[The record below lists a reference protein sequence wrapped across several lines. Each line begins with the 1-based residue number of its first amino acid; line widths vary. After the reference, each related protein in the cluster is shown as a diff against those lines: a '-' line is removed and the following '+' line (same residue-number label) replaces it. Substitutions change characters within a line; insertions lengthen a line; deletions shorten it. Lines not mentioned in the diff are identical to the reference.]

1 MGKVYPL
8 WIRRGEGRG
17 MEQIKPHGGV
27 LVNRLVKDEIRN
39 SLIEK
44 AKGLKHIVL
53 DQWATSD
60 LEMLAVGAFSPLE
73 GFMESEDYKNVL
85 DMKRLANGLPWTIP
99 ITLSISKEKSST
111 LKEGDDVALLGQDK
125 ALLAILHLQEKFH
138 HDKEKEA
145 LEIYGTSDTQHPG
158 VARVYK
164 MGEVLLGG
172 KFSVLQLP
180 KHEKFLNYRLTPQE
194 TRKIFSERGWRRVV
208 GFQTR
213 NPVHRAHEYIQ
224 KCALETV
231 DGLLL
236 HPLVG
241 ETKEDDIPA
250 ELRMKCYEVLL
261 ENYYPKDRVALSVLA
276 AAMRYAGPNEA
287 IFHAIIRKNYG
298 CTHFIVGRDHAGVG
312 KYYGPFDAHYIFDE
326 FDPAE
331 LGITPL
337 FFDFTFYCKKCNG
350 MASYK
355 SCPHDSSEHI
365 SLSGTKVREML
376 KSGQVPPPEFT
387 RREVAEILLNGV
399 A

>member
-1 MGKVYPL
+1 
-8 WIRRGEGRG
+8 

-27 LVNRLVKDEIRN
+27 LVHRLVKDSERD
-39 SLIEK
+39 SLVEK
-44 AKGLKHIVL
+44 AKGLKTVLL
-53 DQWATSD
+53 DQWAISD
-60 LEMLAVGAFSPLE
+60 LEMIAVGAFSPLE
-73 GFMESEDYKNVL
+73 GFMGKEDYKNVL
-85 DMKRLANGLPWTIP
+85 DMKRLSNGLPWTIP
-99 ITLSISKEKSST
+99 ITLSATKEKSST
-111 LKEGDDVALLGQDK
+111 LKEGEDIALLGQDK
-125 ALLAILHLQEKFH
+125 ALLAVLLLQEKFN

-145 LEIYGTSDTQHPG
+145 LEVYGTNDTQHPG

-172 KFSVLQLP
+172 KISVLQLP
-180 KHEKFLNYRLTPQE
+180 KHENFLNYRLTPHE
-194 TRKIFSERGWRRVV
+194 TRKIFSDRGWRRIV

-241 ETKEDDIPA
+241 ETKGDDIPA
-250 ELRMKCYEVLL
+250 ELRMRCYEVLL
-261 ENYYPKDRVALSVLA
+261 ENYYPKDRVVLSVLA

-326 FDPAE
+326 FEPGE

-337 FFDFTFYCKKCNG
+337 FFDFTFYCKICNG

-355 SCPHDSSEHI
+355 SCPHDSSNHV

-376 KSGQVPPPEFT
+376 KSGQIPPPEFT
-387 RREVAEILLNGV
+387 RREVAEILLK

>member
-1 MGKVYPL
+1 
-8 WIRRGEGRG
+8 

-27 LVNRLVKDEIRN
+27 LVHRLVNDSERD
-39 SLIEK
+39 SLVEK
-44 AKGLKHIVL
+44 AKGLKQVVL
-53 DQWATSD
+53 DQWAISD
-60 LEMLAVGAFSPLE
+60 LEMIAVGAFSPLE
-73 GFMESEDYKNVL
+73 GFMCKEDYKNVL
-85 DMKRLANGLPWTIP
+85 DMKRLSNGLPWTIP
-99 ITLSISKEKSST
+99 ITLSATKEKSST
-111 LKEGDDVALLGQDK
+111 LKEGEDIALLGQDK
-125 ALLAILHLQEKFH
+125 ALLAVLLLQEKFN

-145 LEIYGTSDTQHPG
+145 LEVYGTNDTQHPG

-172 KFSVLQLP
+172 KISVLQLP
-180 KHEKFLNYRLTPQE
+180 KHENFLNYRLTPYE
-194 TRKIFSERGWRRVV
+194 TRKIFSDRGWRRIV

-241 ETKEDDIPA
+241 ETKGDDIPA
-250 ELRMKCYEVLL
+250 ELRMRCYEVLL
-261 ENYYPKDRVALSVLA
+261 ENYYPKDRVVLSVLA

-326 FDPAE
+326 FEPGE

-337 FFDFTFYCKKCNG
+337 FFDFTFYCKICNG

-355 SCPHDSSEHI
+355 SCPHDSSNHV

-376 KSGQVPPPEFT
+376 KSGQIPPPEFT
-387 RREVAEILLNGV
+387 RREVAEILLK

>member
-1 MGKVYPL
+1 
-8 WIRRGEGRG
+8 

-27 LVNRLVKDEIRN
+27 LVNRLVKDSERD
-39 SLIEK
+39 SLAEK
-44 AKGLKHIVL
+44 AKGLKQVVL
-53 DQWATSD
+53 DQWAISD
-60 LEMLAVGAFSPLE
+60 LEMIAVGAFSPLE
-73 GFMESEDYKNVL
+73 GFMGKEDYKNVL
-85 DMKRLANGLPWTIP
+85 DMKRLSNGLPWTIP
-99 ITLSISKEKSST
+99 ITLSTTKEKSST
-111 LKEGDDVALLGQDK
+111 LKEGDNVALLGQDK
-125 ALLAILHLQEKFH
+125 ALLAILHLQEKFN

-145 LEIYGTSDTQHPG
+145 LEVYGTADTQHPG

-172 KFSVLQLP
+172 KISVLQLP
-180 KHEKFLNYRLTPQE
+180 KHEEFLNYRLTPHE
-194 TRKIFSERGWRRVV
+194 TRKIFSDRGWRRIV

-241 ETKEDDIPA
+241 ETKGDDIPA
-250 ELRMKCYEVLL
+250 ELRMRCYEVLL
-261 ENYYPKDRVALSVLA
+261 ENYYPKDRVVLSVLA

-326 FDPAE
+326 FEHGE

-337 FFDFTFYCKKCNG
+337 FFDFTFYCKTCNG

-355 SCPHDSSEHI
+355 SCPHDSSNHV

-376 KSGQVPPPEFT
+376 KSGQIPPPEFT
-387 RREVAEILLNGV
+387 RREIAEILLNGQ
-399 A
+399 

>member
-1 MGKVYPL
+1 MMQK
-8 WIRRGEGRG
+8 

-27 LVNRLVKDEIRN
+27 LVHRLVKDSERD
-39 SLIEK
+39 SLVEK
-44 AKGLKHIVL
+44 AKGLKQVVL
-53 DQWATSD
+53 DQWAISD
-60 LEMLAVGAFSPLE
+60 LEMIAVGAFSPLE
-73 GFMESEDYKNVL
+73 GFMGEEDYKNVL
-85 DMKRLANGLPWTIP
+85 DMKRLSNGLPWTIP
-99 ITLSISKEKSST
+99 ITLSTTKEKSAT
-111 LKEGDDVALLGQDK
+111 IKEGDDVALLGQDK
-125 ALLAILHLQEKFH
+125 ALLAILHLQEKFN

-145 LEIYGTSDTQHPG
+145 LEVYGTADTQHPG
-158 VARVYK
+158 VSRVYN

-172 KFSVLQLP
+172 KISVLQLP
-180 KHEKFLNYRLTPQE
+180 KHEEFLNYRLTPHE
-194 TRKIFSERGWRRVV
+194 TRKIFSDRGWRRIV

-241 ETKEDDIPA
+241 ETKGDDIPA
-250 ELRMKCYEVLL
+250 ELRMRCYEVLL
-261 ENYYPKDRVALSVLA
+261 ENYYPKDRVVLSVLA

-326 FDPAE
+326 FEPGE

-337 FFDFTFYCKKCNG
+337 FFDFTFYCKICNG

-355 SCPHDSSEHI
+355 SCPHDSSNHV

-376 KSGQVPPPEFT
+376 KSGQIPPPEFT
-387 RREVAEILLNGV
+387 RREIAEILLNGQ
-399 A
+399 

>member
-1 MGKVYPL
+1 
-8 WIRRGEGRG
+8 

-27 LVNRLVKDEIRN
+27 LVNRLVKDSERD
-39 SLIEK
+39 SLVEK
-44 AKGLKHIVL
+44 AKGLKAVLL
-53 DQWATSD
+53 DQWAISD
-60 LEMLAVGAFSPLE
+60 LEMIAVGAFSPLE
-73 GFMESEDYKNVL
+73 GFMGEEDYKNVL
-85 DMKRLANGLPWTIP
+85 DMKRLSNGLPWTIP
-99 ITLSISKEKSST
+99 ITLSTTKEKSAT
-111 LKEGDDVALLGQDK
+111 IKEGDDVALLGQDK
-125 ALLAILHLQEKFH
+125 ALLAILHLQEKFN

-145 LEIYGTSDTQHPG
+145 LEVYGTADTQHPG
-158 VARVYK
+158 VSRVYN

-172 KFSVLQLP
+172 KISVLQLP
-180 KHEKFLNYRLTPQE
+180 KHEEFLNYRLTPHE
-194 TRKIFSERGWRRVV
+194 TRKIFSDRGWRRIV

-241 ETKEDDIPA
+241 ETKGDDIPA
-250 ELRMKCYEVLL
+250 ELRMRCYEVLL
-261 ENYYPKDRVALSVLA
+261 ENYYPKDRVVLSVLA

-326 FDPAE
+326 FEPGE

-337 FFDFTFYCKKCNG
+337 FFDFTFYCKICNG

-355 SCPHDSSEHI
+355 SCPHDSSNHV

-376 KSGQVPPPEFT
+376 KSGQIQPPEWT
-387 RREVAEILLNGV
+387 RREIAEILLNGQ
-399 A
+399 

>member
-1 MGKVYPL
+1 
-8 WIRRGEGRG
+8 

-27 LVNRLVKDEIRN
+27 LVNRLVKDSERD
-39 SLIEK
+39 SLVEK
-44 AKGLKHIVL
+44 AKGLKAVLL
-53 DQWATSD
+53 DQWAISD
-60 LEMLAVGAFSPLE
+60 LEMIAVGAFSPLE
-73 GFMESEDYKNVL
+73 GFMGEEDYKNVL
-85 DMKRLANGLPWTIP
+85 DMKRLSNGLPWTIP
-99 ITLSISKEKSST
+99 ITLSTTKEKSAT
-111 LKEGDDVALLGQDK
+111 IKEGDDVALLGQDK
-125 ALLAILHLQEKFH
+125 ALLAILHLQEKFN

-145 LEIYGTSDTQHPG
+145 LEVYGTADTQHPG
-158 VARVYK
+158 VSRVYN

-172 KFSVLQLP
+172 KISVLQLP
-180 KHEKFLNYRLTPQE
+180 KHEEFLNYRLTPHE
-194 TRKIFSERGWRRVV
+194 TRKIFSDRGWRRIV

-241 ETKEDDIPA
+241 ETKGDDIPA
-250 ELRMKCYEVLL
+250 ELRMRCYEVLL
-261 ENYYPKDRVALSVLA
+261 ENYYPKDRVVLSVLA

-326 FDPAE
+326 FEPGE

-337 FFDFTFYCKKCNG
+337 FFDFTFYCKICNG

-355 SCPHDSSEHI
+355 SCPHDSSNHV

-376 KSGQVPPPEFT
+376 KSGQIPPPEWT
-387 RREVAEILLNGV
+387 RREIAEILLNGQ
-399 A
+399 

>member
-1 MGKVYPL
+1 L
-8 WIRRGEGRG
+8 
-17 MEQIKPHGGV
+17 
-27 LVNRLVKDEIRN
+27 
-39 SLIEK
+39 
-44 AKGLKHIVL
+44 
-53 DQWATSD
+53 
-60 LEMLAVGAFSPLE
+60 
-73 GFMESEDYKNVL
+73 
-85 DMKRLANGLPWTIP
+85 
-99 ITLSISKEKSST
+99 
-111 LKEGDDVALLGQDK
+111 
-125 ALLAILHLQEKFH
+125 LQEKFN

-145 LEIYGTSDTQHPG
+145 LEVYGTNDTQHPG

-172 KFSVLQLP
+172 KISVLQLP
-180 KHEKFLNYRLTPQE
+180 KHEEFLNYRLTPQE
-194 TRKIFSERGWRRVV
+194 TRKIFSDRGWRRIV

-241 ETKEDDIPA
+241 ETKGDDIPA
-250 ELRMKCYEVLL
+250 ELRMRCYEVLL
-261 ENYYPKDRVALSVLA
+261 ENYYPKDRVVLSVLA

-326 FDPAE
+326 FEPGE

-337 FFDFTFYCKKCNG
+337 FFDFTFYCKICNG

-355 SCPHDSSEHI
+355 SCPHDSSNHV

-376 KSGQVPPPEFT
+376 KSGQIPPPEFT
-387 RREVAEILLNGV
+387 RREAAEILLK